1 MKKIL
6 FIPLM
11 FLLIISSANAAF
23 CCRDSSTG
31 QYKCWETGQCCF
43 IGTRFEYWTSG
54 ECEPVECNFKVWVEG
69 PNLFTIGQKTKI
81 NLYIEN
87 MGPFPDSYTIDYDA
101 ESPVVD
107 VELLETDVNNVT
119 VDEIRTI
126 NPSILLLE
134 SHPEPNN
141 VNFTI
146 RSKFCPDEEKSAIL
160 YIESGLPISLP
171 EFNFIG
177 LLFIISLAGLIFYKV
192 TFKK

>member
-6 FIPLM
+6 FIPLFFM
-11 FLLIISSANAAF
+11 LIISSANAVAF
-23 CCRDSSTG
+23 CCRDSSTR
-31 QYKCWETGQCCF
+31 QYKCWETGFCCF
-43 IGTRFEYWTSG
+43 KETRFEYWVSG
-54 ECEPVECNFKVWVEG
+54 GPEDCVSQCNFKTWVEG
-69 PNLFTIGQKTKI
+69 PNLFTIGKKTKI

-87 MGPFPDSYTIDYDA
+87 MGPFPDDYTIDYEV

-107 VELLETDVNNVT
+107 VELLKTDVNNVT

-141 VNFTI
+141 VNFTV
-146 RSKFCPDEEKSAIL
+146 RSKSCGDEEYTIL

-171 EFNFIG
+171 EFSFAG
-177 LLFIISLAGLIFYKV
+177 LLFIISLSGLIFYRRK
-192 TFKK
+192 F

>member
-11 FLLIISSANAAF
+11 FLLVISSANASF

-54 ECEPVECNFKVWVEG
+54 ECESVECNFKVWVEG
-69 PNLFTIGQKTKI
+69 PNLFTIGQKTEI

-87 MGPFPDSYTIDYDA
+87 MGSFPDSYTIDYDA

-107 VELLETDVNNVT
+107 VELLETDINNILPNEVR
-119 VDEIRTI
+119 EI
-126 NPSILLLE
+126 NPRILLLE
-134 SHPEPNN
+134 SHPEPNTI
-141 VNFTI
+141 NFTI
-146 RSKFCPDEEKSAIL
+146 NSKLCPDEKRSTTL
-160 YIESGLPISLP
+160 YIDSGLPLNLP
-171 EFNFIG
+171 EFNFVS
-177 LLFIISLAGLIFYKV
+177 LLIIISLAGLIFYRRK
-192 TFKK
+192 F